1 MKNRG
6 RSSIPKE
13 REKKKNR
20 KSNYFIKIFLWEMM
34 RDNKEGIEARVPVKK
49 RKNTSIDSFFNRV
62 SFLLA
67 SLPSPPP
74 LPFSKGKK
82 KKRKKR
88 RTLASVTTCIS
99 RTFTRTKKRTL
110 EKTRTRIAF
119 FTWIYIPY
127 TSHNVTYNNN
137 NNNNSTGWKLD
148 SSG

>member
-20 KSNYFIKIFLWEMM
+20 KSNYFIKIILLRENMI

-82 KKRKKR
+82 KKKKKKKN
-88 RTLASVTTCIS
+88 TCECYDVHFKNIHAY
-99 RTFTRTKKRTL
+99 
-110 EKTRTRIAF
+110 EKTHIRKDTHTHSLF
-119 FTWIYIPY
+119 HMDLHSIYLAQCY
-127 TSHNVTYNNN
+127 V
-137 NNNNSTGWKLD
+137 
-148 SSG
+148 